1 MDASTTALQN
11 LVVAYNNSTRASA
24 SVAGQKT
31 TNTYT
36 GAIETSINA
45 GPCRLVNICIVD
57 GSGKVSFYNSQS
69 GNALPD
75 DSLLY
80 VVPASTPIGVLPVGL
95 NFDLGLYMIADAGV
109 SINCTFSIA

>member
-36 GAIETSINA
+36 GATEASINA

-57 GSGKVSFYNSQS
+57 GHQ
-69 GNALPD
+69 
-75 DSLLY
+75 
-80 VVPASTPIGVLPVGL
+80 
-95 NFDLGLYMIADAGV
+95 
-109 SINCTFSIA
+109 